1 MCVRAFIVPR
11 GYWEDVDGVRHLRST
26 DVFYRMYKPGL
37 SDPEKIVLVLQMISR
52 CKVAKSIPSFLPSE
66 FAIAEDD
73 DEEEE
78 EEEEGGAR
86 DDHREVEDV
95 METDN
100 DDEELSSEEGEEEE
114 EEGSLGEREGAG
126 GDAWWEQKFDQIC
139 ARYNPEGEL
148 DVSPQK
154 ARAWDEHF
162 FSWRRKEDLP
172 SWERRDEEDEDEEVP
187 VAFHEW
193 LHESGVWDRFYRDVV
208 TCKKNQD
215 HCSHCREELREERER
230 LGEDERC
237 ACCGRVFADDSDEES
252 IYNPVEGYICSE
264 CDDNNNER

>member
-1 MCVRAFIVPR
+1 
-11 GYWEDVDGVRHLRST
+11 
-26 DVFYRMYKPGL
+26 MYKPGL

-73 DEEEE
+73 DDEEEE
-78 EEEEGGAR
+78 EEGGGAR

-126 GDAWWEQKFDQIC
+126 GDAWWEEKFDQIC

-148 DVSPQK
+148 DVSPQE
-154 ARAWDEHF
+154 ARAWNEHF
-162 FSWRRKEDLP
+162 FFF
-172 SWERRDEEDEDEEVP
+172 EDEWCD
-187 VAFHEW
+187 
-193 LHESGVWDRFYRDVV
+193 GCDRVV
-208 TCKKNQD
+208 
-215 HCSHCREELREERER
+215 
-230 LGEDERC
+230 
-237 ACCGRVFADDSDEES
+237 ADDSDEES
-252 IYNPVEGYICSE
+252 IYNPVEGFICSE
-264 CDDNNNER
+264 CKHNAGL

>member
-11 GYWEDVDGVRHLRST
+11 GYWEDVDGVRRLRST

-66 FAIAEDD
+66 FAIAE

-126 GDAWWEQKFDQIC
+126 GDAWWEEKFDQIC

-148 DVSPQK
+148 NVSPQP
-154 ARAWDEHF
+154 ATAWDDEQY
-162 FSWRRKEDLP
+162 FSWRRKED
-172 SWERRDEEDEDEEVP
+172 DEEDEEVDW
-187 VAFHEW
+187 FHKWHEW
-193 LHESGVWDRFYRDVV
+193 LHESGVWDRFYRDVE
-208 TCKKNQD
+208 TCFENQH
-215 HCSHCREELREERER
+215 HCSHCREYVSREERPSS
-230 LGEDERC
+230 
-237 ACCGRVFADDSDEES
+237 ASS
-252 IYNPVEGYICSE
+252 SE
-264 CDDNNNER
+264 